1 MRSPNRRQR
10 ITAWFH
16 AVCYTPKGLVAVTA
30 QHLPMSDINESLT
43 ITAQI
48 RWRCFRVHG
57 ITAGHDPADGPMH
70 GLWQALGSIAGSV
83 ADIVQGITTLP
94 PAPLP
99 REDNH
104 DHGGAGEFSG
114 VHAERGACSWPVG
127 SSAILAQCPEASF
140 SRGRHIDAGDDPR

>member
-57 ITAGHDPADGPMH
+57 ITAGHDR
-70 GLWQALGSIAGSV
+70 Q
-83 ADIVQGITTLP
+83 T
-94 PAPLP
+94 APCMV
-99 REDNH
+99 
-104 DHGGAGEFSG
+104 SG
-114 VHAERGACSWPVG
+114 KRW
-127 SSAILAQCPEASF
+127 EASREA
-140 SRGRHIDAGDDPR
+140 SLT